1 LIALNCRNTPSARA
15 DCLEQLPKNSTLT
28 LIYRLKKQLQ
38 NNEGQS
44 RFNEQLIAIFV
55 VAASRLRG

>member
-1 LIALNCRNTPSARA
+1 MNEGQSRIVCQLIALNCRNTRPARA

-28 LIYRLKKQLQ
+28 LIYRSVKQLQ

-44 RFNEQLIAIFV
+44 RFNE
-55 VAASRLRG
+55 